1 MEWIRNLGKAKIPDD
16 FFKELPKKIKVS
28 LEANILDVAW
38 WYQRYYLT
46 TLLIRD
52 RSILSKLRLRMVGCE
67 NCGESLQ
74 LLQKHT
80 REFDA
85 VKVLLDQTFLF
96 LKSFLESLNPFQLKG
111 PPKFGFL
118 AKTLDEKLMGSVGVQ
133 EKQQREK
140 EKRFKKGNQ
149 QYEKEKKLRR
159 THRKTLFGNESTYQH
174 YRQEES
180 KKAGGYYEWKKKKRK
195 LKEELGTE
203 QYKTMKREL
212 ADHYR
217 NQRTESDDIL
227 SILLKW
233 KRESLGN
240 FLKIMKALFYLEY
253 WKKDFDYVIHFVLTQ
268 LSENKVTFSSEL
280 MGLLDKNKNNVI
292 SIDEFNE
299 YVFGLDP
306 E

>member
-1 MEWIRNLGKAKIPDD
+1 
-16 FFKELPKKIKVS
+16 
-28 LEANILDVAW
+28 
-38 WYQRYYLT
+38 
-46 TLLIRD
+46 
-52 RSILSKLRLRMVGCE
+52 
-67 NCGESLQ
+67 
-74 LLQKHT
+74 
-80 REFDA
+80 
-85 VKVLLDQTFLF
+85 
-96 LKSFLESLNPFQLKG
+96 
-111 PPKFGFL
+111 
-118 AKTLDEKLMGSVGVQ
+118 
-133 EKQQREK
+133 
-140 EKRFKKGNQ
+140 
-149 QYEKEKKLRR
+149 
-159 THRKTLFGNESTYQH
+159 
-174 YRQEES
+174 
-180 KKAGGYYEWKKKKRK
+180 
-195 LKEELGTE
+195 
-203 QYKTMKREL
+203 MKREL